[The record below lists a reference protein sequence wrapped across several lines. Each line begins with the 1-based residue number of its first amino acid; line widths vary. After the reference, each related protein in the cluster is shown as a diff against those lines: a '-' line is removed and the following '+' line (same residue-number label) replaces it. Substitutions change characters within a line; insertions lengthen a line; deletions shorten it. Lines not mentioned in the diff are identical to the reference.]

1 MDSLD
6 LQYLYYFQDSNL
18 IISAVKDEI
27 LKYEKENFY
36 LELLTFLNMQLN
48 DVYCQVISS
57 KDDVVYLSLEMSF
70 LDKSFLMSTQ
80 VLKLNE
86 YEVHL
91 VIYDDKSEKTFQK
104 LTSFVFEIKS
114 YERSVIKFFCLKSF
128 FEKNGKK
135 RIQLCSK
142 EFNKV
147 SKSKALN
154 EATIIETTITKWFV

>member
-1 MDSLD
+1 MTLKKKNFFTASSLVKV
-6 LQYLYYFQDSNL
+6 LHYLYYFQDSKL

-91 VIYDDKSEKTFQK
+91 VIYDDKS
-104 LTSFVFEIKS
+104 
-114 YERSVIKFFCLKSF
+114 
-128 FEKNGKK
+128 
-135 RIQLCSK
+135 
-142 EFNKV
+142 
-147 SKSKALN
+147 
-154 EATIIETTITKWFV
+154 